1 MMRPTALLMC
11 FLSTL
16 NVVLAERE
24 LAPRSKL
31 GSLGS
36 TMTPLTIGGCVVGG
50 VVVIA
55 VAAYEW
61 FWSNPCVGWNNDKK
75 CLKATPFLGFRIG
88 LGECTWKKREE
99 AVAAHTNPALQ
110 DCPPGRRLALRQMR
124 ALSSTWGLE
133 KMGNLGKIG
142 AAMAALALSA
152 VVIKWEPIS
161 EWYYANPCVGKNDEG
176 KECLNATGP
185 TVVLADTVGLWQCT
199 LEKRTEAITAYK
211 ANPLSDC

>member
-50 VVVIA
+50 VAVIA

-75 CLKATPFLGFRIG
+75 CLKATIEGFRIG
-88 LGECTWKKREE
+88 LGQCTSKKREE
-99 AVAAHTNPALQ
+99 AVAAHTTYPALQ
-110 DCPPGRRLALRQMR
+110 DCPLDRRLLPGFPGWSWKDTVIFILRGPGVISAAVALT
-124 ALSSTWGLE
+124 AVAITWE
-133 KMGNLGKIG
+133 
-142 AAMAALALSA
+142 S
-152 VVIKWEPIS
+152 IS
-161 EWYYANPCVGKNDEG
+161 EWFYANPCVGKNDEG
-176 KECLNATGP
+176 KECLNATGA
-185 TVVLADTVGLWQCT
+185 TAGLLADTVGLWQCT

>member
-50 VVVIA
+50 VAVIA

-61 FWSNPCVGWNNDKK
+61 FWSNPCVGWNNDEK
-75 CLKATPFLGFRIG
+75 CLKAPVDGFRIG
-88 LGECTWKKREE
+88 LGQCTSKKHKET
-99 AVAAHTNPALQ
+99 VAAHTNPALQ
-110 DCPPGRRLALRQMR
+110 DCPPASR
-124 ALSSTWGLE
+124 
-133 KMGNLGKIG
+133 GN
-142 AAMAALALSA
+142 
-152 VVIKWEPIS
+152 P
-161 EWYYANPCVGKNDEG
+161 
-176 KECLNATGP
+176 GP
-185 TVVLADTVGLWQCT
+185 MQ
-199 LEKRTEAITAYK
+199 
-211 ANPLSDC
+211 